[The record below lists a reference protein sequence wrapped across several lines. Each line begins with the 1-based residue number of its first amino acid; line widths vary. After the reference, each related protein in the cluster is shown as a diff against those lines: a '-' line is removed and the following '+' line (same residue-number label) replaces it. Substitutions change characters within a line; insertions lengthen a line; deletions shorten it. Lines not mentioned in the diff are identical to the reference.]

1 MKRTRPL
8 HGITFLV
15 IATCLTHAPGINAQP
30 ADVPPGLADRVAKI
44 ALEQD
49 PNLTYLPGR
58 VLVRFTADAPA
69 GLKESALGA
78 LGTLSHR
85 PFKLVPGLE
94 RLDIAMEVPQAVA
107 YLQGSAVRGVRRAGL
122 CRAGRAGS

>member
-8 HGITFLV
+8 HGITSLV
-15 IATCLTHAPGINAQP
+15 IASCLVHVPCINAQP
-30 ADVPPGLADRVAKI
+30 VDVPPGLADRVAKI

-58 VLVRFTADAPA
+58 VLVRFTTDAPA
-69 GLKESALGA
+69 GLKESAFGA

-94 RLDIAMEVPQAVA
+94 RLDIAMEVPELLSKLVFSQLNQAA
-107 YLQGSAVRGVRRAGL
+107 T
-122 CRAGRAGS
+122 